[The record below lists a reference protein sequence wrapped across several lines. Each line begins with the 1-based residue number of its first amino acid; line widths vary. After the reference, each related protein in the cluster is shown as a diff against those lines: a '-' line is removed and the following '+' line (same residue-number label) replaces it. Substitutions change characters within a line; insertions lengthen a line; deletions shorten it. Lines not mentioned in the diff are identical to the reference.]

1 MGDVVATR
9 EVESP
14 IGRLRLAVT
23 PRGVVRLA
31 LPREGGNGFRGW
43 LARAL
48 PDAETVD
55 WLPELDKVRNE
66 LERYFASSL
75 RCFTVPLDLR
85 GTPFQLDVW
94 RAVFEI
100 GLGETRSYAQV
111 AEAVGRPRAVRAV
124 GTANGANPVPLI
136 VPCHRVINSSGSLGG
151 YGGGLETKRRL
162 LAFERAALPRGALL

>member
-1 MGDVVATR
+1 MGDLVATR
-9 EVESP
+9 EVEST
-14 IGRLRLAVT
+14 IGQLRLAVT

-31 LPREGGNGFRGW
+31 LPREGGKGFRGW

-55 WLPELDKVRNE
+55 WLPELDRVRDE
-66 LERYFASSL
+66 LEHYFAGTL
-75 RCFTVPLDLR
+75 QRFTVPLDLR

-94 RAVFEI
+94 SAVGEVGF
-100 GLGETRSYAQV
+100 GETRSYTQIAQV
-111 AEAVGRPRAVRAV
+111 VGRPRAVRAV

-136 VPCHRVINSSGSLGG
+136 VPCHRVINSSGGLGG
-151 YGGGLETKRRL
+151 YGGGIDTKRRL